1 MNEEDT
7 LTKTQEL
14 ISTATELLVQDGIEI
29 AKAILMALII
39 FVFGK
44 WIAGAIRNKLRSTM
58 EKREVDPALVSF
70 GNSLAYYVLMTA
82 VVLATVQQVGFQTT
96 SLVAVLGA
104 AGLAVG
110 LALQGSLSNIASGVL
125 IIMFRPFSIGD
136 FIDAGGQAG
145 TVQEIGVLV
154 TILKLLTIGK
164 SSNQTR
170 PSWQAA
176 S

>member
-44 WIAGAIRNKLRSTM
+44 WIAGAIPNKLRSTM
-58 EKREVDPALVSF
+58 ENREVDPALVSF
-70 GNSLAYYVLMTA
+70 GTSLAYYLLMIA

-96 SLVAVLGA
+96 SLVALLGA

-110 LALQGSLSNIASGVL
+110 
-125 IIMFRPFSIGD
+125 
-136 FIDAGGQAG
+136 
-145 TVQEIGVLV
+145 
-154 TILKLLTIGK
+154 
-164 SSNQTR
+164 
-170 PSWQAA
+170 
-176 S
+176 